1 MHVEIHL
8 LVNQLSLRLMLKFV
22 QIVIHFT
29 LENKVE
35 LHVQGVLINSTR
47 NTALNNSETCKN
59 QVEVAKSQPIFVI
72 GNSQNFLLQN
82 LLRGNEKL
90 FGSEVGEKCVIPE
103 SAVRPLWKA
112 S

>member
-47 NTALNNSETCKN
+47 NMACNYKK
-59 QVEVAKSQPIFVI
+59 EVKGWDFIISAFIFFCI
-72 GNSQNFLLQN
+72 FLIMIILAQKVMRSN
-82 LLRGNEKL
+82 
-90 FGSEVGEKCVIPE
+90 
-103 SAVRPLWKA
+103 PLVLWGKIF
-112 S
+112 